1 MSNKDWT
8 GNGNSIFKTL
18 GASNHSDKE
27 RETDDF
33 YATEPKAID
42 ILLDYPHF
50 TLPHGVWE
58 PSCGSGCLSRRMEER
73 GHYVVSTDLVYR
85 GYGNGGGR
93 KFLRPEADA
102 GGLHGYRDEPAVQ
115 VCYRICAARPTAVAY
130 GRGAVLVLENH
141 LCRGQG
147 ALLQDFRSTATAV
160 RVAMHRAHSVRQECR
175 VRLYG
180 SARRQCCQLRMV
192 DMAQGLQG
200 RHYPGLD

>member
-58 PSCGSGCLSRRMEER
+58 PSR
-73 GHYVVSTDLVYR
+73 G
-85 GYGNGGGR
+85 
-93 KFLRPEADA
+93 
-102 GGLHGYRDEPAVQ
+102 
-115 VCYRICAARPTAVAY
+115 
-130 GRGAVLVLENH
+130 
-141 LCRGQG
+141 
-147 ALLQDFRSTATAV
+147 
-160 RVAMHRAHSVRQECR
+160 
-175 VRLYG
+175 
-180 SARRQCCQLRMV
+180 
-192 DMAQGLQG
+192 
-200 RHYPGLD
+200 